1 MPQLTPQTR
10 RRSHPALR
18 TLSAISLLAAG
29 MMTTA
34 PALAQRPAGAPRPP
48 LAGTV
53 APGAVGRP
61 APTPTPI
68 GGLRTRPLSSEN
80 DARSSTRPVRPVR
93 PYRGNR
99 VGMYPLRVADAPILR
114 GGAVV
119 LFGQGD
125 EERGTVRESAAGRLW
140 YPTVERP
147 RWRID
152 SALAPV
158 QAWRDVIVA
167 DVVCDGN
174 GVCLERES
182 RIRAPWVAACRCYQ
196 FADALGRRYIVE

>member
-1 MPQLTPQTR
+1 MAPDV
-10 RRSHPALR
+10 
-18 TLSAISLLAAG
+18 AA
-29 MMTTA
+29 
-34 PALAQRPAGAPRPP
+34 AQRPAGAPRPP

-53 APGAVGRP
+53 APGAIGRP

-68 GGLRTRPLSSEN
+68 GGLRTRPLSSASDAPDY

-93 PYRGNR
+93 PYRGSR
-99 VGMYPLRVADAPILR
+99 VGVYPLAVADAPLIR

-119 LFGQGD
+119 LYPD
-125 EERGTVRESAAGRLW
+125 RDVVRETVQESAAGRLW
-140 YPTVERP
+140 YPTVDRP

-152 SALAPV
+152 SSLAPV

-182 RIRAPWVAACRCYQ
+182 RVRAPWVAACRCYQ

>member
-1 MPQLTPQTR
+1 MTGLMPQPR
-10 RRSHPALR
+10 PRSRPSLRALCAV
-18 TLSAISLLAAG
+18 SAIAAG
-29 MMTTA
+29 LLTAA
-34 PALAQRPAGAPRPP
+34 PASAQRPAGAPRPP

-61 APTPTPI
+61 APTATPI

-93 PYRGNR
+93 PYRGSR
-99 VGMYPLRVADAPILR
+99 VGVYPLRVADAPLAR

-119 LFGQGD
+119 LY
-125 EERGTVRESAAGRLW
+125 EERGTVQESSAGRLW
-140 YPTVERP
+140 YPTVDRP
-147 RWRID
+147 RWRVD
-152 SALAPV
+152 STLAPV
-158 QAWRDVIVA
+158 QAWRDIIVA